1 MKNFFIILAM
11 KILNLILK
19 ICHKNGGN
27 FLGKIAYD
35 WNPEIFKYFK
45 VDCPVIAVSATNGK
59 TMTNNCIGY
68 TLKTAGNKVI
78 SNVEGNNME
87 TGILSTILKNCT
99 LTGKIKAD
107 YLVFEV
113 DESYIPVVFKDFR
126 LDTLVILNFFRDQ
139 LDRNGEVESLI
150 LRINEFLKT
159 YNGNL
164 ILNNDDPNVSRLG
177 QANPNNKNIYY
188 FSVDKY
194 QFATEHIKEAG
205 EGKFCPFCKTRL
217 EYEYYQY
224 SHVGKFKCP
233 NCNFGDN
240 KIYKLA
246 TNVDLKNRCFDIDGN
261 TYKINGNSI
270 YLIYNYTAVYS
281 VCSLYDISNDV
292 VKKAFS
298 TFTLNN
304 GRLEEIKIIDVPT
317 IINLAKNPTGSN
329 VSLRILNED
338 DSEKELLFVLNDNI
352 ADGFDVS
359 WIWDINFNNLNNV
372 TRIITSGTRAYDIAI
387 RIKTSGFT
395 AEKIEPYLNLEDA
408 VKALYKTD
416 IKKYVIANY
425 TSLQP
430 TRHELKRF
438 DEMSKNNDVTNVKTS
453 DISKKEAIKSNIEN
467 TEMNPKEVL
476 QNIDNTDNTD
486 NLNYQDNEEKS
497 IKILYLYPDML
508 ELYGDYGNIQ
518 VLKYRIESR
527 GYKAIIDRYSI
538 GDTAPNFNDYDIVFA
553 GGGADNEQSILAED
567 LVKYKDNIKDA
578 VKNGVFFLLICGAYQ
593 LFGKYYKGVEGNIIP
608 GLEVFDYY
616 TVANPDRKKRC
627 IGNIVIDA
635 TLDANINIK
644 KSTNSN
650 DDSSDNIE
658 NLNLKTKVIGFEN
671 HGGQT
676 FDISNFFGNVL
687 FGNGNKFGDSE
698 EGFFEN
704 NVIATYLHG
713 PLLSKNPEL
722 CDYIIRYCLDRKYNE
737 NIELEPLNDEFENF
751 CREQLL
757 NRFLKK

>member
-27 FLGKIAYD
+27 FLGKIAFD

-45 VDCPVIAVSATNGK
+45 VNCPVIAVSATNGK

-68 TLKTAGNKVI
+68 TLKTAGYKVV

-99 LTGKIKAD
+99 LTGKNKAD

-159 YNGNL
+159 YTGNL
-164 ILNNDDPNVSRLG
+164 VLNSDDPNVSRLG
-177 QANPNNKNIYY
+177 RANPSNKNVYY

-194 QFATEHIKEAG
+194 QFATEQIKEAG

-217 EYEYYQY
+217 EYQYYQY

-233 NCNFGDN
+233 TCNFGDN
-240 KIYKLA
+240 EIYKLA

-270 YLIYNYTAVYS
+270 YLIYNYTAVHS
-281 VCSLYDISNDV
+281 VCSLYNISNDI
-292 VKKAFS
+292 VKKSFE
-298 TFTLNN
+298 TFALNN
-304 GRLEEIKIIDVPT
+304 GRLEEIKIKGVPT

-359 WIWDINFNNLNNV
+359 WIWDINFDNLNNV
-372 TRIITSGTRAYDIAI
+372 SRIITSGTRAYDIAI
-387 RIKTSGFT
+387 RIKTSGFP

-408 VKALYKTD
+408 VKALYKTNV
-416 IKKYVIANY
+416 KKYVIANY

-430 TRHELKRF
+430 TRHELKKF
-438 DEMSKNNDVTNVKTS
+438 DEMNIDVS
-453 DISKKEAIKSNIEN
+453 N
-467 TEMNPKEVL
+467 TESSDVDTIRQK
-476 QNIDNTDNTD
+476 
-486 NLNYQDNEEKS
+486 NETNS
-497 IKILYLYPDML
+497 DCHNCLKILYLYPDML

-527 GYKAIIDRYSI
+527 GYKAIIDKYSI
-538 GDTAPNFNDYDIVFA
+538 GDDSPNFNDYDIVFA

-567 LVKYKDNIKDA
+567 LVKYKDNIKEA
-578 VKNGVFFLLICGAYQ
+578 VENGVFFLLICGAYQ

-627 IGNIVIDA
+627 IGNIVIESDLEN
-635 TLDANINIK
+635 TNIK
-644 KSTNSN
+644 
-650 DDSSDNIE
+650 
-658 NLNLKTKVIGFEN
+658 TKIIGFEN

-676 FDISNFFGNVL
+676 FDISNSFGNVL
-687 FGNGNKFGDSE
+687 FGNGNKFGDTE
-698 EGFFEN
+698 EGFFKS

-722 CDYIIRYCLDRKYNE
+722 ADYIIKYCLDRKYNQSV
-737 NIELEPLNDEFENF
+737 ELKPLDDEFENL
-751 CREQLL
+751 CRKQLL
-757 NRFLKK
+757 NRFLEKN

>member
-1 MKNFFIILAM
+1 MKNFFIILSM

-45 VDCPVIAVSATNGK
+45 VNCPVIAVSATNGK

-68 TLKTAGNKVI
+68 TLKTAGNRVV

-164 ILNNDDPNVSRLG
+164 ILNNDDPNVARLG
-177 QANPNNKNIYY
+177 QANPNNENIYY

-194 QFATEHIKEAG
+194 KFATEQIKEAG

-240 KIYKLA
+240 EIYKLA
-246 TNVDLKNRCFDIDGN
+246 TNVDLKNRRFDIDEN

-281 VCSLYDISNDV
+281 VCSLYGISNDV

-298 TFTLNN
+298 TFALNN
-304 GRLEEIKIIDVPT
+304 GRLEEIKINDVPT

-387 RIKTSGFT
+387 RIKTSGIP

-430 TRHELKRF
+430 TRHELKKF
-438 DEMSKNNDVTNVKTS
+438 DEMSKNNTVTDAKTS
-453 DISKKEAIKSNIEN
+453 DISKKEEIKANIKNSEIDI
-467 TEMNPKEVL
+467 KEAL
-476 QNIDNTDNTD
+476 QSIDNTDNSK
-486 NLNYQDNEEKS
+486 NQDNKEKS

-538 GDTAPNFNDYDIVFA
+538 GNAAPNFNDYDIVFA

-567 LVKYKDNIKDA
+567 LVKYKDNIKEA

-627 IGNIVIDA
+627 IGNIVI
-635 TLDANINIK
+635 
-644 KSTNSN
+644 
-650 DDSSDNIE
+650 E
-658 NLNLKTKVIGFEN
+658 TKMGNVIGFEN

-676 FDISNFFGNVL
+676 FDISNSFGNVL

-722 CDYIIRYCLDRKYNE
+722 CDYIIKYCLNRKYNE
-737 NIELEPLNDEFENF
+737 NVELEPLNDEFENL
-751 CREQLL
+751 CRKQLL
-757 NRFLKK
+757 NRFLEKN

>member
-27 FLGKIAYD
+27 FLGKIAFD

-45 VDCPVIAVSATNGK
+45 INCPVIAVSATNGK

-68 TLKTAGNKVI
+68 TLKTAGNKVV

-164 ILNNDDPNVSRLG
+164 ILNNDDPNVARLG

-233 NCNFGDN
+233 NCNFGGN
-240 KIYKLA
+240 EIYKLA
-246 TNVDLKNRCFDIDGN
+246 TNVNLKNRCFDIEGN

-298 TFTLNN
+298 TFALNN
-304 GRLEEIKIIDVPT
+304 GRLEEITIHGVPT

-387 RIKTSGFT
+387 RIKTSGFP
-395 AEKIEPYLNLEDA
+395 AEKIEPYLNLEDSI
-408 VKALYKTD
+408 KAFYKTD
-416 IKKYVIANY
+416 VKKYVIANY

-430 TRHELKRF
+430 TRHELKKF
-438 DEMSKNNDVTNVKTS
+438 DEMNKNNDVTDVEPS
-453 DISKKEAIKSNIEN
+453 DISKVEN
-467 TEMNPKEVL
+467 TEFGAKENVQNVDTLDIL
-476 QNIDNTDNTD
+476 QAQN
-486 NLNYQDNEEKS
+486 NEEKS

-538 GDTAPNFNDYDIVFA
+538 GDAAPNFNDYDIVFA
-553 GGGADNEQSILAED
+553 GGGADNEQSILAKD
-567 LVKYKDNIKDA
+567 LVQYKDNIKEA

-627 IGNIVIDA
+627 IGNIVI
-635 TLDANINIK
+635 
-644 KSTNSN
+644 
-650 DDSSDNIE
+650 E
-658 NLNLKTKVIGFEN
+658 TKMGNVIGFEN

-676 FDISNFFGNVL
+676 FDISNPFGNVL
-687 FGNGNKFGDSE
+687 FGNGNKFSDSE

-722 CDYIIRYCLDRKYNE
+722 CDYIIKYCLDRKYNE
-737 NIELEPLNDEFENF
+737 NIELEPLNDKFENL

-757 NRFLKK
+757 NRFLIN

>member
-1 MKNFFIILAM
+1 MKNFFIILSM

-45 VDCPVIAVSATNGK
+45 VNCPVIAVSATNGK

-68 TLKTAGNKVI
+68 TLKTAGNRVV

-164 ILNNDDPNVSRLG
+164 ILNNDDPNVARLG
-177 QANPNNKNIYY
+177 QANPNNENIYY

-194 QFATEHIKEAG
+194 KFATEQIKEAG

-240 KIYKLA
+240 EIYKLA
-246 TNVDLKNRCFDIDGN
+246 TNVDLKNRCFDIDEN

-281 VCSLYDISNDV
+281 VCSLYGISDDV

-298 TFTLNN
+298 TFALNN
-304 GRLEEIKIIDVPT
+304 GRLEEIKINGVPT

-387 RIKTSGFT
+387 RIKTSGIP

-430 TRHELKRF
+430 TRHELKKF
-438 DEMSKNNDVTNVKTS
+438 DEMSKNNTVTDAKTS
-453 DISKKEAIKSNIEN
+453 DISKKEEIKANVKNSEID
-467 TEMNPKEVL
+467 TKEAL
-476 QNIDNTDNTD
+476 QSIDNTDNSE
-486 NLNYQDNEEKS
+486 NQDNKEKS

-527 GYKAIIDRYSI
+527 GCKAIIDRYSI
-538 GDTAPNFNDYDIVFA
+538 GNAAPNFNDYDIVFA

-578 VKNGVFFLLICGAYQ
+578 VNNGVFFLLICGAYQ

-627 IGNIVIDA
+627 IGNIVI
-635 TLDANINIK
+635 
-644 KSTNSN
+644 
-650 DDSSDNIE
+650 E
-658 NLNLKTKVIGFEN
+658 TKMGNVIGFEN

-676 FDISNFFGNVL
+676 FDISNSFGNVL

-722 CDYIIRYCLDRKYNE
+722 CDYIIKYCLNRKYNE
-737 NIELEPLNDEFENF
+737 NVELEPLNDKFENL
-751 CREQLL
+751 CRKQLL
-757 NRFLKK
+757 NRFLEKN

>member
-11 KILNLILK
+11 KILNMILK

-45 VDCPVIAVSATNGK
+45 VSCPVIAVSATNGK

-68 TLKTAGNKVI
+68 TLKTAGNKIV

-164 ILNNDDPNVSRLG
+164 ILNNDDPNVARLG
-177 QANPNNKNIYY
+177 QANPSNKNIYY

-194 QFATEHIKEAG
+194 QFATEQIKEAG
-205 EGKFCPFCKTRL
+205 EGKFCPFCKTKL

-246 TNVDLKNRCFDIDGN
+246 TNVDLKNRCFNIEGN

-281 VCSLYDISNDV
+281 VCSLYGISNDV

-298 TFTLNN
+298 TFALNN
-304 GRLEEIKIIDVPT
+304 GRLEEIKINGVQT

-338 DSEKELLFVLNDNI
+338 DDKKELLFVLNDNI

-372 TRIITSGTRAYDIAI
+372 SRIITSGTRAYDIAI
-387 RIKTSGFT
+387 RIKTSGFPT
-395 AEKIEPYLNLEDA
+395 EKIEPYLNLEDA
-408 VKALYKTD
+408 VKALYKTNV
-416 IKKYVIANY
+416 KKYVIANY

-430 TRHELKRF
+430 TRHELKKF
-438 DEMSKNNDVTNVKTS
+438 GETNKNNIVENIAFTNQENSNNISS
-453 DISKKEAIKSNIEN
+453 DIDTIR
-467 TEMNPKEVL
+467 
-476 QNIDNTDNTD
+476 QN
-486 NLNYQDNEEKS
+486 NETNS
-497 IKILYLYPDML
+497 DCPNCLKILYLYPDML

-527 GYKAIIDRYSI
+527 GYQAIIDRYSI
-538 GDTAPNFNDYDIVFA
+538 GDDTPNFNDYDIVFA

-567 LVKYKDNIKDA
+567 LVKYKENIKEA
-578 VKNGVFFLLICGAYQ
+578 VQNGVFFLLICGAYQ
-593 LFGKYYKGVEGNIIP
+593 LFGKYYKGVDGNIIP

-635 TLDANINIK
+635 NIN
-644 KSTNSN
+644 
-650 DDSSDNIE
+650 D
-658 NLNLKTKVIGFEN
+658 LKTKVIGFEN

-676 FDISNFFGNVL
+676 FDISNSFGKVL

-722 CDYIIRYCLDRKYNE
+722 CDYIIKYCLDRKYNE
-737 NIELEPLNDEFENF
+737 NVSLKPLNDKFESL
-751 CREQLL
+751 CRNQLL
-757 NRFLKK
+757 DRFLKEDKLN

>member
-27 FLGKIAYD
+27 FLGKIAFD

-45 VDCPVIAVSATNGK
+45 VNCPVIAVSATNGK

-68 TLKTAGNKVI
+68 TLKTAGNKVV
-78 SNVEGNNME
+78 SNIEGNNME

-159 YNGNL
+159 YTGNL
-164 ILNNDDPNVSRLG
+164 ILNNDDPNVARLG
-177 QANPNNKNIYY
+177 QANPNNKNVYY

-194 QFATEHIKEAG
+194 KFATEQIKEAG

-240 KIYKLA
+240 EIYKLA
-246 TNVDLKNRCFDIDGN
+246 TNVDLKNRCFDIDEN

-281 VCSLYDISNDV
+281 VCSLYGISNDI

-298 TFTLNN
+298 TFALNN
-304 GRLEEIKIIDVPT
+304 GRLEEIKINNVPT

-359 WIWDINFNNLNNV
+359 WIWDINFDNLNNV
-372 TRIITSGTRAYDIAI
+372 SRIITSGTRAYDIAI
-387 RIKTSGFT
+387 RIKTSGFP

-430 TRHELKRF
+430 TRHELKKF
-438 DEMSKNNDVTNVKTS
+438 DEMNKDISNNVK
-453 DISKKEAIKSNIEN
+453 SNEIETIN
-467 TEMNPKEVL
+467 KFDNELFL
-476 QNIDNTDNTD
+476 QNNK
-486 NLNYQDNEEKS
+486 EKS

-567 LVKYKDNIKDA
+567 LVKYKDNIKEA
-578 VKNGVFFLLICGAYQ
+578 VNNGVFFLLICGAYQ

-627 IGNIVIDA
+627 IGNIVIEANLCASNISDA
-635 TLDANINIK
+635 D
-644 KSTNSN
+644 SN
-650 DDSSDNIE
+650 DVLE
-658 NLNLKTKVIGFEN
+658 NLKTKVIGFEN

-676 FDISNFFGNVL
+676 FDISNSFGNVL

-698 EGFFEN
+698 EGFFKN

-722 CDYIIRYCLDRKYNE
+722 CDYIIKYCLDRKYNE
-737 NIELEPLNDEFENF
+737 NIVLEHLNDGFENL

-757 NRFLKK
+757 NRFLG

>member
-27 FLGKIAYD
+27 FLGKIAFD

-45 VDCPVIAVSATNGK
+45 VNCPVIAVSATNGK

-68 TLKTAGNKVI
+68 TLKTAGKKVV

-159 YNGNL
+159 YTGNL
-164 ILNNDDPNVSRLG
+164 ILNNDDPNVARLG
-177 QANPNNKNIYY
+177 QANPSNNNIYY

-194 QFATEHIKEAG
+194 KFATEKIKEAG

-217 EYEYYQY
+217 KYEYYQY

-240 KIYKLA
+240 EIYKLA

-270 YLIYNYTAVYS
+270 YLIYNYTAVYT

-298 TFTLNN
+298 TFALNN
-304 GRLEEIKIIDVPT
+304 GRLEEIAIHGVPT

-338 DSEKELLFVLNDNI
+338 DSQKELLFVLNDNI

-372 TRIITSGTRAYDIAI
+372 SRIITSGTRAYDIAI
-387 RIKTSGFT
+387 RIKTSGFP

-408 VKALYKTD
+408 VNAFYKTD
-416 IKKYVIANY
+416 VKKYVIANY

-430 TRHELKRF
+430 TRHELKKF
-438 DEMSKNNDVTNVKTS
+438 NEMNKNNNITYINTN
-453 DISKKEAIKSNIEN
+453 DISKIKNPEVDAKEISQNIED
-467 TEMNPKEVL
+467 L
-476 QNIDNTDNTD
+476 Q
-486 NLNYQDNEEKS
+486 LQDNEEKS

-538 GDTAPNFNDYDIVFA
+538 GDVAPNFNDYDIVFA

-567 LVKYKDNIKDA
+567 LVKYKENIKEA
-578 VKNGVFFLLICGAYQ
+578 VNNGVFFLLICGAYQ

-635 TLDANINIK
+635 NLR
-644 KSTNSN
+644 SSN
-650 DDSSDNIE
+650 NDTDSSESNT
-658 NLNLKTKVIGFEN
+658 KTKVIGFEN

-676 FDISNFFGNVL
+676 FDISNSFGNVL

-698 EGFFEN
+698 EGFFKD

-722 CDYIIRYCLDRKYNE
+722 CDYIIKYCLDRKYNE
-737 NIELEPLNDEFENF
+737 NITLESLNDEFENL

-757 NRFLKK
+757 NRFLG

>member
-27 FLGKIAYD
+27 FLGKIAFD

-45 VDCPVIAVSATNGK
+45 VKCPVIAVSATNGK

-68 TLKTAGNKVI
+68 TLKTAGYKVV

-164 ILNNDDPNVSRLG
+164 VLNNDDPNVARLG
-177 QANPNNKNIYY
+177 QANPSNQNVYY

-194 QFATEHIKEAG
+194 QFATEEIKEAG
-205 EGKFCPFCKTRL
+205 EGKFCPFCKTKL

-240 KIYKLA
+240 EIYKLA

-281 VCSLYDISNDV
+281 VCSLYNISNDV
-292 VKKAFS
+292 VKKSFS
-298 TFTLNN
+298 TFALNN
-304 GRLEEIKIIDVPT
+304 GRLEEIKINGVPT

-338 DSEKELLFVLNDNI
+338 DSEKDLLFVLNDNI

-372 TRIITSGTRAYDIAI
+372 SRIVTSGTRAYDIAI
-387 RIKTSGFT
+387 RIKTSGFPV
-395 AEKIEPYLNLEDA
+395 EKIEPYLNLEDA
-408 VKALYKTD
+408 IKALYKTNV
-416 IKKYVIANY
+416 KKYVIANY

-430 TRHELKRF
+430 TRHELKKF
-438 DEMSKNNDVTNVKTS
+438 DEICQNNLENVCNDNISSDLNVSEMSQQKNDKTNS
-453 DISKKEAIKSNIEN
+453 DNSDC
-467 TEMNPKEVL
+467 L
-476 QNIDNTDNTD
+476 
-486 NLNYQDNEEKS
+486 
-497 IKILYLYPDML
+497 KILYLYPDML

-538 GDTAPNFNDYDIVFA
+538 GDVAPNFNDYDIVFA
-553 GGGADNEQSILAED
+553 GGGADNEQSILAND
-567 LVKYKDNIKDA
+567 LIKYKDNIKEA
-578 VKNGVFFLLICGAYQ
+578 VNNGVFFLLICGAYQ

-635 TLDANINIK
+635 NL
-644 KSTNSN
+644 SSSN
-650 DDSSDNIE
+650 DII
-658 NLNLKTKVIGFEN
+658 KTKVIGFEN

-676 FDISNFFGNVL
+676 FDISASFGNVL

-698 EGFFEN
+698 EGFFQN

-722 CDYIIRYCLDRKYNE
+722 CDYIIKYCLDRRYNE
-737 NIELEPLNDEFENF
+737 NVILEPLNDGFENL

-757 NRFLKK
+757 KRFLEK

>member
-1 MKNFFIILAM
+1 MKNFFIILSM

-45 VDCPVIAVSATNGK
+45 VNCPVIAVSATNGK

-68 TLKTAGNKVI
+68 TLKTAGNRVV

-164 ILNNDDPNVSRLG
+164 ILNNDDPNVARLG
-177 QANPNNKNIYY
+177 QANPNNENIYY

-194 QFATEHIKEAG
+194 KFATEQIKEAG

-240 KIYKLA
+240 EIYKLA
-246 TNVDLKNRCFDIDGN
+246 TNVDLKNRCFDIDEN

-281 VCSLYDISNDV
+281 VCSLYGISNDV

-298 TFTLNN
+298 TFALNN
-304 GRLEEIKIIDVPT
+304 GRLEEIKINGVPT

-387 RIKTSGFT
+387 RIKTSGFP

-408 VKALYKTD
+408 VNAFYKTD

-430 TRHELKRF
+430 TRHELKKF
-438 DEMSKNNDVTNVKTS
+438 DEMSKNNTVTDAKTS
-453 DISKKEAIKSNIEN
+453 DISKKEEIKANVKNSEID
-467 TEMNPKEVL
+467 TKEAL
-476 QNIDNTDNTD
+476 QSIDNTDNSE
-486 NLNYQDNEEKS
+486 NQDNKEKS

-538 GDTAPNFNDYDIVFA
+538 GNAAPNFNDYDIVFA

-578 VKNGVFFLLICGAYQ
+578 VNNGVFFLLICGAYQ

-627 IGNIVIDA
+627 IGNIVIDT
-635 TLDANINIK
+635 TLDANINIE
-644 KSTNSN
+644 KSANSN
-650 DDSSDNIE
+650 EYSSNNIDT
-658 NLNLKTKVIGFEN
+658 LNLKTKVIGFEN

-676 FDISNFFGNVL
+676 FDISNSFGNVL

-722 CDYIIRYCLDRKYNE
+722 CDYIIKYCLDRKYNG
-737 NIELEPLNDEFENF
+737 NIELEPLNDEFENL
-751 CREQLL
+751 CRKQLL
-757 NRFLKK
+757 NRFLEKN

>member
-27 FLGKIAYD
+27 FLGKIAFD

-45 VDCPVIAVSATNGK
+45 VKCPVIAVSATNGK

-68 TLKTAGNKVI
+68 TLKTAGYKVV

-150 LRINEFLKT
+150 LRINKFLKT

-164 ILNNDDPNVSRLG
+164 VLNNDDPNVARLG
-177 QANPNNKNIYY
+177 QANPSNQNVYY

-194 QFATEHIKEAG
+194 QFATEEIKEAG

-240 KIYKLA
+240 EIYKLA

-281 VCSLYDISNDV
+281 VCSLYNISNDV
-292 VKKAFS
+292 VKKSFS
-298 TFTLNN
+298 TFALNN
-304 GRLEEIKIIDVPT
+304 GRLEEIKINGVPT

-338 DSEKELLFVLNDNI
+338 DSEKDLLFVLNDNI

-372 TRIITSGTRAYDIAI
+372 SRIVTSGTRAYDIAI
-387 RIKTSGFT
+387 RIKTSGFPV
-395 AEKIEPYLNLEDA
+395 EKIEPYLNLEDA
-408 VKALYKTD
+408 IKALYRTSV
-416 IKKYVIANY
+416 KKYVIANY

-430 TRHELKRF
+430 TRHELKKF
-438 DEMSKNNDVTNVKTS
+438 DEICQNNLENVCNDNISSDLNVSEMSQQKNYKTNS
-453 DISKKEAIKSNIEN
+453 DNSDC
-467 TEMNPKEVL
+467 L
-476 QNIDNTDNTD
+476 
-486 NLNYQDNEEKS
+486 
-497 IKILYLYPDML
+497 KILYLYPDML

-538 GDTAPNFNDYDIVFA
+538 GDAAPNFNDYDIVFA
-553 GGGADNEQSILAED
+553 GGGADNEQSILAND
-567 LVKYKDNIKDA
+567 LIKYKDNIKEA
-578 VKNGVFFLLICGAYQ
+578 VNNGVFFLLICGAYQ

-635 TLDANINIK
+635 NL
-644 KSTNSN
+644 SSSN
-650 DDSSDNIE
+650 DII
-658 NLNLKTKVIGFEN
+658 KTKVIGFEN

-676 FDISNFFGNVL
+676 FDISASFGNVL

-698 EGFFEN
+698 EGFFQN

-722 CDYIIRYCLDRKYNE
+722 CDYIIKYCLDRRYNE
-737 NIELEPLNDEFENF
+737 NVILEPLNDEFENL

-757 NRFLKK
+757 KRFLEK

>member
-11 KILNLILK
+11 KILNLALK

-27 FLGKIAYD
+27 FLGKIAFD

-45 VDCPVIAVSATNGK
+45 VNCPVIAVSATNGK

-68 TLKTAGNKVI
+68 TLKTAGNKVV

-164 ILNNDDPNVSRLG
+164 VLNNDDPNVARLG
-177 QANPNNKNIYY
+177 QANTSNNNVYY

-194 QFATEHIKEAG
+194 KFATEQIKEAG

-233 NCNFGDN
+233 NCNFGYN
-240 KIYKLA
+240 EIYKLA

-281 VCSLYDISNDV
+281 VCSLYGISNDV
-292 VKKAFS
+292 VKRAFS
-298 TFTLNN
+298 TFALNN
-304 GRLEEIKIIDVPT
+304 GRLEEITIHGVPT

-338 DSEKELLFVLNDNI
+338 DSQKELLFVLNDNI

-372 TRIITSGTRAYDIAI
+372 SRIITSGTRAYDIAI
-387 RIKTSGFT
+387 RIKTSGFP

-408 VKALYKTD
+408 VKALYKTNV
-416 IKKYVIANY
+416 KKYVIANY

-430 TRHELKRF
+430 TRHKLKKF
-438 DEMSKNNDVTNVKTS
+438 DEMNNN
-453 DISKKEAIKSNIEN
+453 SNITIVETN
-467 TEMNPKEVL
+467 DIIEKETTDTIR
-476 QNIDNTDNTD
+476 QN
-486 NLNYQDNEEKS
+486 NETNS
-497 IKILYLYPDML
+497 DCPNCLKILYLYPDML

-538 GDTAPNFNDYDIVFA
+538 GDSSPNFNDYDIVFA

-567 LVKYKDNIKDA
+567 LVKYKENIKEA
-578 VKNGVFFLLICGAYQ
+578 VNNGVFFLLICGAYQ

-635 TLDANINIK
+635 
-644 KSTNSN
+644 
-650 DDSSDNIE
+650 
-658 NLNLKTKVIGFEN
+658 NLNNLKTKVIGFEN

-676 FDISNFFGNVL
+676 FDISNSFGTVL

-737 NIELEPLNDEFENF
+737 NVELEPLNDEFENL

-757 NRFLKK
+757 NRFLN

>member
-1 MKNFFIILAM
+1 MKNFFIILSM

-45 VDCPVIAVSATNGK
+45 VNCPVIAVSATNGK

-68 TLKTAGNKVI
+68 TLKTAGNRVV

-164 ILNNDDPNVSRLG
+164 ILNNDDPNVARLG
-177 QANPNNKNIYY
+177 QANPNNENIYY

-194 QFATEHIKEAG
+194 KFATEQIKEAG

-240 KIYKLA
+240 EIYKLA
-246 TNVDLKNRCFDIDGN
+246 TNVDLKNRCFDIDEN

-281 VCSLYDISNDV
+281 VCSLYGISDDV

-298 TFTLNN
+298 TFALNN
-304 GRLEEIKIIDVPT
+304 GRLEEIKINGVPT

-387 RIKTSGFT
+387 RIKTSGIP

-430 TRHELKRF
+430 TRHELKKF
-438 DEMSKNNDVTNVKTS
+438 DEMSKNNTVTDAKTS
-453 DISKKEAIKSNIEN
+453 DISKKEEIKANVKNSEID
-467 TEMNPKEVL
+467 TKEAL
-476 QNIDNTDNTD
+476 QSIDNTDNSE
-486 NLNYQDNEEKS
+486 NQDNKEKS

-527 GYKAIIDRYSI
+527 GCKAIIDRYSI
-538 GDTAPNFNDYDIVFA
+538 GNAAPNFNDYDIVFA

-578 VKNGVFFLLICGAYQ
+578 VNNGVFFLLICGAYQ

-627 IGNIVIDA
+627 IGNIVI
-635 TLDANINIK
+635 
-644 KSTNSN
+644 
-650 DDSSDNIE
+650 E
-658 NLNLKTKVIGFEN
+658 TKMGNVIGFEN

-676 FDISNFFGNVL
+676 FDISNSFGNVL

-722 CDYIIRYCLDRKYNE
+722 CDYIIKYCLNRKYNE
-737 NIELEPLNDEFENF
+737 NVELEPLNDEFENL
-751 CREQLL
+751 CRKQLL
-757 NRFLKK
+757 NRFLEKN